1 MKVRLRR
8 VLAHYLDGV
17 DVRNRQ
23 VGDVL
28 DLSPQEAHLLIAEQW
43 AVPERRVADR
53 PPPPTGERRKD
64 PSLPSEF
71 LPGDEPPRD

>member
-23 VGDVL
+23 IGDVL
-28 DLSPQEAHLLIAEQW
+28 DLSPQEAQLLIAERW
-43 AVPERRVADR
+43 AVPERRIADR
-53 PPPPTGERRKD
+53 PPPPTGDRRRD
-64 PSLPSEF
+64 PSLPDDF
-71 LPGDEPPRD
+71 PPADEPHRN